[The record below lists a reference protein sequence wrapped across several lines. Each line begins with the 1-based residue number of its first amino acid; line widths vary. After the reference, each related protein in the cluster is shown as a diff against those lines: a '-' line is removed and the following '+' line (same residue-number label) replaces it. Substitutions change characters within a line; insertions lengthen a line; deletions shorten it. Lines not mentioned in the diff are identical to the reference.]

1 MTHHG
6 KSLSD
11 VKLLNDKIKG
21 IHVAMLTTMDADGKL
36 HSRPMVTQE
45 EDFDGDLWFFTYD
58 NAPKV
63 GNVAV
68 HPEVNLSYVK
78 ESDNLYVS
86 VSGTAELV
94 RDRKKMDDLWKPRL
108 KTWFPNGTGDPHLAL
123 LKVHVESAEIWDI
136 PSGKMGR
143 LYSAVRSLAT
153 GGKEV
158 ITEDI
163 KLDMK

>member
-6 KSLSD
+6 KDLSD
-11 VKLLNDKIKG
+11 VKLLRDKIKG
-21 IHVAMLTTMDADGKL
+21 VRIAMMTTVDADDKL
-36 HSRPMVTQE
+36 HSRPMATQDQ
-45 EDFDGDLWFFTYD
+45 DFDGDLWFFTYD

-63 GNVAV
+63 DNVAV
-68 HPEVNLSYVK
+68 HRQVNISYAK

-94 RDRKKMDDLWKPRL
+94 RDRKKIKDLWKPML
-108 KTWFPNGTGDPHLAL
+108 KAWFPNGNDDPHVAL
-123 LKVHVESAEIWDI
+123 LKVHVESAEIWDA

-143 LYSAVRSLAT
+143 LYSAMKGIST
-153 GGKEV
+153 GGRDDA
-158 ITEDI
+158 TSDI